1 MVIHKNLTYTFVVSL
16 GNGPNVCSKYFKI
29 TFTRKGK
36 YEPQVNHQKITE
48 KNFIVMSSDIG
59 SDVGGGWFE
68 LMWDGVGLFNSL
80 LAFIG
85 RS

>member
-1 MVIHKNLTYTFVVSL
+1 MVIHKNLTYTFVATI

-36 YEPQVNHQKITE
+36 NEPQVNHQKITE
-48 KNFIVMSSDIG
+48 NNFIVMSSDIG

-68 LMWDGVGLFNSL
+68 LMWDGVGLFNNL
-80 LAFIG
+80 LAFIE